1 MTAPT
6 TKSWQADGLAGLTN
20 LTPTSQPAFEIL
32 YLDSL
37 AARLLGSGG
46 LEPPYTV
53 EHGAEVV
60 AFLLQALTRAP
71 GYLPDQ
77 VPAPTDAM
85 TQARQAIM
93 AGAHAFAARR
103 LPGLA
108 QLVNRVITAAVGEL
122 EAQSG
127 SPEGQVRSLFR
138 YGLLAVASGP
148 ANELA
153 VAAAEGIDELFAAWD
168 DLIGDGFVPPWR
180 STAGAG
186 AG

>member
-6 TKSWQADGLAGLTN
+6 TESWQVDGLAGLKS
-20 LTPTSQPAFEIL
+20 LTPTDLPSFEIL

-46 LEPPYTV
+46 LEAPYTV

-60 AFLLQALTRAP
+60 AFLLQATINASAYVP
-71 GYLPDQ
+71 EQ
-77 VPAPTDAM
+77 IPAPTAPM
-85 TQARQAIM
+85 TLARQAVLTG
-93 AGAHAFAARR
+93 AGELAARG

-122 EAQSG
+122 ERQSG
-127 SPEGQVRSLFR
+127 SPEEQVRSLFR
-138 YGLLAVASGP
+138 YGLLALASGP

-153 VAAAEGIDELFAAWD
+153 VTAAEGVDEVFSAWD
-168 DLIGDGFVPPWR
+168 DLIGAGFVPPWR
-180 STAGAG
+180 SAVGATAG
-186 AG
+186 